1 VFDGITLHKDEAVFI
16 DGMGGTEDDCFSEI
30 NRILAGQCD
39 VVIAERGNH
48 TVTAQCTADETFTV
62 LLVKRKTALVVKCAC
77 SFFYSNSKKISRYLY
92 ICMVI
97 WYNKEKRFD
106 TESFVDERNI
116 TS

>member
-1 VFDGITLHKDEAVFI
+1 MFDGITLRKDEAIFI
-16 DGMGGTEDDCFSEI
+16 DDKGGTEDDCFSEI

-48 TVTAQCTADETFTV
+48 TVTAQCKSDEMFTV

-77 SFFYSNSKKISRYLY
+77 SFFIKFKKISRYLY